1 MGDRIFGKTGAIA
14 FGEKGS
20 DEGGG
25 VSGEIN
31 VSHSQVNFIPRVNT
45 ETRLIFSV
53 SIWCVTSGFLID

>member
-1 MGDRIFGKTGAIA
+1 MRVRRSDRIFGKTGAIA

-31 VSHSQVNFIPRVNT
+31 
-45 ETRLIFSV
+45 
-53 SIWCVTSGFLID
+53 